1 MKRTII
7 IGAAGGIILSL
18 CGFYALFS
26 GLAEMEIT
34 GEWNILAYVGYALML
49 PTMFLNYL
57 KELTG
62 FNNATAETIAMIILQ
77 LAWYIGIAILIRQLI
92 NRRKCEQAGPGY
104 PPQVSGPLTRDVRAN

>member
-7 IGAAGGIILSL
+7 FGAAGGIILSL

-26 GLAEMEIT
+26 GLAKMETT
-34 GEWNILAYVGYALML
+34 GEWNILAYVGYTLML
-49 PTMFLNYL
+49 PTMFLNFL

-62 FNNATAETIAMIILQ
+62 FNNPTAETIAMIIIQ

-92 NRRKCEQAGPGY
+92 KRRKCEQAGPGY
-104 PPQVSGPLTRDVRAN
+104 PPQGVGSPDPWR

>member
-26 GLAEMEIT
+26 GLAEMETT
-34 GEWNILAYVGYALML
+34 GEWNLLAYIGYALML

-62 FNNATAETIAMIILQ
+62 INNATAETIAIIILQ
-77 LAWYIGIAILIRQLI
+77 LAWYIGIAILIRKLI
-92 NRRKCEQAGPGY
+92 NRRKCEQPVAGY
-104 PPQVSGPLTRDVRAN
+104 PPQGVGSPDP